1 MPAYVKVNGVFKK
14 VSKIYDKTGG
24 VLKEVK
30 KGYDRVSGTLRLY
43 HQSTI
48 PLSEVQLG
56 KTVEYGGKN
65 YRKVADN
72 YSVSGSAILWCLTP
86 YKTGNA

>member
-1 MPAYVKVNGVFKK
+1 MPAYVKVNGVCKK

-43 HQSTI
+43 HQQS
-48 PLSEVQLG
+48 LYLKFRSERLLCMAE
-56 KTVEYGGKN
+56 KITEK
-65 YRKVADN
+65 
-72 YSVSGSAILWCLTP
+72 
-86 YKTGNA
+86 